1 VCLRGLSR
9 LRFVGEQSDMKAT
22 SNRTPSFDGLSP
34 ASSASS
40 HAKKMNRSFDTSHE
54 RVLRALLW
62 KHGLRYR
69 KNVRTL
75 PGKPDIVFVADRVAV
90 FCDGDFWH
98 GRHWR
103 RLARN
108 LRAGTNAGYWVS
120 KIKSNRMRDRKNR
133 RLLQKAGWTVMRIW
147 ETDIHDAPEQAASV
161 IESFL
166 ARRRQG
172 RNAIH

>member
-1 VCLRGLSR
+1 MSLRGLLR
-9 LRFVGEQSDMKAT
+9 LSSDGEHRVMKAT
-22 SNRTPSFDGLSP
+22 SRRTPSFDGLSP
-34 ASSASS
+34 ASPASS
-40 HAKKMNRSFDTSHE
+40 RAKKMNRSFDTSHE

-75 PGKPDIVFVADRVAV
+75 PGKPDIVFLADRVAV

-98 GRHWR
+98 GRHWW

-108 LRAGTNAGYWVS
+108 LSAGTNAGYWVS
-120 KIKSNRMRDRKNR
+120 KIKSNRRRDRRNR
-133 RLLQKAGWTVMRIW
+133 RLLEKAGWTVVRIW

-161 IESFL
+161 IESL
-166 ARRRQG
+166 VLRRR
-172 RNAIH
+172 RERDAIH